1 MKFRLMLLPPIVA
14 AAVTTLLV
22 STVQYYAPDIEG
34 RIFPVSTSDPHS
46 ITADLKS
53 VQEVTFD

>member
-1 MKFRLMLLPPIVA
+1 MLLPPIVA